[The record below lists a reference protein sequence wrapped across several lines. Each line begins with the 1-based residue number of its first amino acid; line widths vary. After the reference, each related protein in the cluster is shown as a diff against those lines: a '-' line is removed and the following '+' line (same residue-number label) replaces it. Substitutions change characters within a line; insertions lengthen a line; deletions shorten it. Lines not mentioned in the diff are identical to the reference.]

1 MSNTTTISHEIAV
14 TLRSEILRQQYRS
27 GERLPSE
34 RDLASRFDANRG
46 AVREAL
52 SQLEQTGLINIQ
64 PGGARVQAIESAS
77 IAILGP
83 LMNLEEFPDPELV
96 SQFLRTFGT
105 LAAGSAR
112 EALERAN
119 ADQLDRMQTMVVSLA
134 KHSREIEAMQPLWV
148 EFIEYMAEVADNLV
162 VRLIGNDLKAQFAG
176 QMVQLGFKPKLNKK
190 VLDEVLYSL
199 LQSLTS
205 RDGERAGAAIQIY
218 FDELRFSIVKDID
231 IRLGTLQK
239 QAS

>member
-1 MSNTTTISHEIAV
+1 MPTTNTISHEIAD

-46 AVREAL
+46 AVREAH
-52 SQLEQTGLINIQ
+52 SQLEQAGLITIQ

-83 LMNLEEFPDPELV
+83 LINLEEFPDPELV
-96 SQFLRTFGT
+96 SQFLRTFGA

-119 ADQLDRMQTMVVSLA
+119 ADQLGRMQAMVVSLA
-134 KHSREIEAMQPLWV
+134 KHSKEIEVVQPLWV
-148 EFIEYMAEVADNLV
+148 EFIEYMVEVADNLV
-162 VRLIGNDLKAQFAG
+162 VRLIGNDLKAQFVE
-176 QMVQLGFKPKLNKK
+176 QMVQFRFKPKLNKK
-190 VLDEVLYSL
+190 IIDEVLDSL
-199 LQSLTS
+199 QQGLTR
-205 RDGERAGAAIQIY
+205 RDGERVGAAIQIY
-218 FDELRFSIVKDID
+218 FDELRFSIVQDID
-231 IRLGTLQK
+231 LRLDTLQK
-239 QAS
+239 